1 MAGYLG
7 KVSTAESDIL
17 GTNSQNEVGSIW
29 GEIPGRIV
37 SFDASKQTATVKPL
51 YKPVVN
57 GQKLDMPD
65 LYEVP
70 VRFPRMGG
78 FVMTYPVKAG
88 DMVNL
93 RPQMRSFDN
102 YEGDDG
108 FESFDARTF
117 HLADM
122 QAFLDGGE
130 PVGDGIPNFN
140 STNMEIRSADGQF
153 AIEMSE
159 DGKFKIRG
167 SEGNVYDLLAQLAEL
182 LGAETTTVSGGSSS
196 GIWPLTHQAQ
206 FAEIAGKLR
215 AMAL

>member
-1 MAGYLG
+1 MTGYLG
-7 KVSTAESDIL
+7 KVGSTEADVM
-17 GTNSQNEVGSIW
+17 GTSGLNEVASIW
-29 GEIPGRIV
+29 GEMPGRIV
-37 SFDASKQTATVKPL
+37 SFDPATQTATVKAL
-51 YKPVVN
+51 YKPRVN
-57 GQKLDMPD
+57 GVTLDIPE
-65 LYEVP
+65 LLEVP
-70 VRFPRMGG
+70 VRFPRVGG
-78 FVMTYPVKAG
+78 FVMTYPVKPG
-88 DMVNL
+88 DKVNL
-93 RPQMRSFDN
+93 RPQMRSTEA

-108 FESFDARTF
+108 FESSDARMF
-117 HLADM
+117 HISDM

-130 PVGDGIPNFN
+130 PVGQPIQNFN
-140 STNMEIRSADGQF
+140 SSNMEIRSADGQF